1 MTATP
6 PMTQPSRAAVP
17 AACAAKSAPNSQPD
31 PMMEVSDAQVAPI
44 SPISRLRPTSD
55 GAVVGAAT
63 DSVAMVPNLLSGPH
77 TWAIRPVSRPMVMIA
92 KQPEKKSAASFR

>member
-6 PMTQPSRAAVP
+6 PMTQPSRAIGP
-17 AACAAKSAPNSQPD
+17 ATCEAYSAPNSQPE

-63 DSVAMVPNLLSGPH
+63 DSVDMVRTFFRVRIRGPYGL
-77 TWAIRPVSRPMVMIA
+77 
-92 KQPEKKSAASFR
+92 